1 MLKKK
6 WNSSFTSSIC
16 VGERDREMR
25 RIVLLH
31 SPSMNHSLFAVCV
44 FSFFLWNH
52 ASVWDERRI
61 ITNFQHRI
69 STLINGKFFSS
80 TIKLDSCAFLI
91 NSSLLFRSDAK
102 RIESWNWKIND
113 SWRLQKKEMFGFLS
127 HATSESSIILNDHR
141 QIIRSNSILRS
152 WGLSQYSKHLL
163 KQYTDML
170 WREPII
176 TDDRWFENI
185 TREVE
190 RERRILS
197 KHLRPTKEWKKNLL
211 GNLKRWRKINKTLK
225 CRTKQHQAGSLERA
239 KRCIKTLSTPNTRT
253 KRTIAR

>member
-1 MLKKK
+1 
-6 WNSSFTSSIC
+6 
-16 VGERDREMR
+16 MR

-80 TIKLDSCAFLI
+80 RIKLDSCAFLI
-91 NSSLLFRSDAK
+91 NSSLLFRSDAR

-127 HATSESSIILNDHR
+127 HATSESSFILNDHR

-152 WGLSQYSKHLL
+152 WGLSQHCRTSSETIHRYA
-163 KQYTDML
+163 
-170 WREPII
+170 
-176 TDDRWFENI
+176 
-185 TREVE
+185 VE
-190 RERRILS
+190 RTNNHRWPVVWEYHQKSREREENPVETFEANKRMKKKSAWQLE
-197 KHLRPTKEWKKNLL
+197 KMTKN
-211 GNLKRWRKINKTLK
+211 
-225 CRTKQHQAGSLERA
+225 
-239 KRCIKTLSTPNTRT
+239 
-253 KRTIAR
+253 